1 MLFFSPTQFNWRPY
15 LLLDHEPNESDREVW
30 TAVTPIIRFNIV
42 EMHQS
47 DRVRLQFGMHQPIPD
62 PPTDLGRSHIKRV
75 NNQWDHADYR
85 TFTPEF
91 CEMWK
96 QRRSRLLQFPVAQ
109 LPMFPTAGY
118 LAWYRTVTTP
128 DMYVSD
134 PYYLHDP
141 RQQQYA
147 QQPPQQYAQQPPQQ
161 YAQQPPQQRQQR
173 RQQRQQCRQRQ
184 TSEQPDH

>member
-1 MLFFSPTQFNWRPY
+1 
-15 LLLDHEPNESDREVW
+15 
-30 TAVTPIIRFNIV
+30 
-42 EMHQS
+42 MHQS

-62 PPTDLGRSHIKRV
+62 PPTDLGRWHIKRV

-85 TFTPEF
+85 TFAPEF

-96 QRRSRLLQFPVAQ
+96 QRRTRLLQFPVAQ
-109 LPMFPTAGY
+109 LPMFPTAEY
-118 LAWYRTVTTP
+118 VSWFRTVTTP

-147 QQPPQQYAQQPPQQ
+147 QQPPQQ
-161 YAQQPPQQRQQR
+161 PPQQRQQR
-173 RQQRQQCRQRQ
+173 RQRQ
-184 TSEQPDH
+184 TSKQPYHEEYQTTPITHYQSQPIQQQSWGFTQQLHDADPST